1 MTKPDLLVIYPLAEP
16 ALEALAR
23 ATNMH
28 RVFDASDPA
37 AVIAK
42 AAEAVRGVAASY
54 LRPMDKPFIDRL
66 PKLEIIAGFGVGYDY
81 IDVGY
86 AAKKGIVVTN
96 TPDVLTEEVADLT
109 LGLMLATVRELPQA
123 DRYLRQGR
131 WHEGEYPLTA
141 SLRGRRIGILGLGRI
156 GKAIARRCE
165 AFGLKLAYHGRHRQ
179 PSVDYPYYET
189 LIALARD
196 VDMLV
201 VVAPGGAQSKH
212 LVNRAVLEAL
222 GRDGILINVARGS
235 VVDEAALIAAL
246 KARKIHWAGLDV
258 YVGEPK
264 INPAFLELD
273 NVALFPHVG
282 SAAVHTR
289 DGMGQLVVDNLA
301 AYAEGKPP
309 KTPVAETP
317 FKGW

>member
-16 ALEALAR
+16 ALEALAK

-28 RVFDASDPA
+28 RVFDAPDPA

-42 AAEAVRGVAASY
+42 AAGAVRGVAASY
-54 LRPMDKPFIDRL
+54 EKAVDKTFIDSL
-66 PKLEIIAGFGVGYDY
+66 PKLEIVAGFGVGYDY

-86 AAKKGIVVTN
+86 AAKKGIMVTN

-123 DRYLRQGR
+123 DRYLREGR
-131 WHEGEYPLTA
+131 WLKGDYPLTA

-165 AFGLKLAYHGRHRQ
+165 AFGLTIAYHGRHRQ
-179 PSVDYPYYET
+179 KGVDYPYYDT
-189 LIALARD
+189 LVGLARD

-201 VVAPGGAQSKH
+201 VVAPGGTGTKH

-222 GRDGILINVARGS
+222 GRDGSLINVARGS

-246 KARKIHWAGLDV
+246 KSKTIRAAGLDV
-258 YVGEPK
+258 FADEP
-264 INPAFLELD
+264 NVPAELIAMD
-273 NVALFPHVG
+273 NVVLLPHVG
-282 SAAVHTR
+282 SASVKTR
-289 DGMGQLVVDNLA
+289 TEMGQLVADNLIA
-301 AYAEGKPP
+301 WFAGKGPL
-309 KTPVAETP
+309 TPVPETARR
-317 FKGW
+317 